1 MMDFHEGLAEQ
12 WYHERVVLIGD
23 AAHSMT
29 PLLGLGVNTGFQGVA
44 ELTNNLRRLHFLH
57 LHRKNTSGGGS
68 GGGDG
73 QGPYL
78 TTIKRIFKEY
88 QNNHDDTARRAA
100 LISSFYT
107 RAIAHHGHGQR
118 TALDSF
124 YGWATPPLSGDVALL
139 ERQIAWAVRLGIT
152 LDFLEERHFREGKL
166 KWANP
171 RRRVNAASASAAE
184 EHNGR
189 TVWVHPGIPMRVR
202 AP

>member
-1 MMDFHEGLAEQ
+1 MTDFHEGIMEK
-12 WYHERVVLIGD
+12 WYHERVVLVGD

-29 PLLGLGVNTGFQGVA
+29 PSLGLGVNTGFQGVA
-44 ELTNNLRRLHFLH
+44 ELTNNLRRLSLLH
-57 LHRKNTSGGGS
+57 LHSSKTSGGG
-68 GGGDG
+68 GGGV
-73 QGPYL
+73 QGPD
-78 TTIKRIFKEY
+78 TATIKKIFKEY
-88 QNNHDDTARRAA
+88 QNNHDDTARRAT

-107 RAIAHHGHGQR
+107 RAIAHQGQGHR

-124 YGWATPPLSGDVALL
+124 YGWAAPPLGGDVALL
-139 ERQIAWAVRLGIT
+139 ERQAAWAVRLGIT

-171 RRRVNAASASAAE
+171 RRRVGAASASAAE
-184 EHNGR
+184 EERMGR

>member
-1 MMDFHEGLAEQ
+1 MTDFHEGIAEK
-12 WYHERVVLIGD
+12 WYHERVVLVGD

-29 PLLGLGVNTGFQGVA
+29 PSLGLGVNTGFQGVA
-44 ELTNNLRRLHFLH
+44 ELTNNLRRLSFLH
-57 LHRKNTSGGGS
+57 LHSSSNTLDGC
-68 GGGDG
+68 G
-73 QGPYL
+73 QGPD
-78 TTIKRIFKEY
+78 TATIKKIFKEY
-88 QNNHDDTARRAA
+88 ENNHDDTARRAT

-107 RAIAHHGHGQR
+107 RAIAHQGQGQR

-124 YGWATPPLSGDVALL
+124 YGWAAPPLGGDVALL
-139 ERQIAWAVRLGIT
+139 ERQAAWAVRLGIT

-171 RRRVNAASASAAE
+171 RRRVGAASASAAE
-184 EHNGR
+184 ERMGR

>member
-1 MMDFHEGLAEQ
+1 MMDFHEGIAEK
-12 WYHERVVLIGD
+12 WYHERVVLVGD

-29 PLLGLGVNTGFQGVA
+29 PSLGLAVNTGFQGVV
-44 ELTNNLRRLHFLH
+44 ELTNNLRRLSLLH
-57 LHRKNTSGGGS
+57 LHSSSSNTSGGGS
-68 GGGDG
+68 G

-107 RAIAHHGHGQR
+107 RAIAHQGPGQR
-118 TALDSF
+118 SALDSF
-124 YGWATPPLSGDVALL
+124 YGWATPPLGGDVALL
-139 ERQIAWAVRLGIT
+139 ERQAAWAVRLGIT

-171 RRRVNAASASAAE
+171 RRRVNAAPASAAAE
-184 EHNGR
+184 ESMGG

-202 AP
+202 AT